1 MGQKYDKK
9 IAGWRTNDNE
19 QNPVAYRADYGVVYD
34 QLVNWSGVDGIFD
47 LLHGH
52 WHYCGCLPWLEWE
65 LACGSPSAGVR
76 LVTLGSFQIFFLNLL
91 DWFGLCPR
99 GGGWGA
105 VYLKGHIC

>member
-1 MGQKYDKK
+1 MGQKYDQK

-76 LVTLGSFQIFFLNLL
+76 LVTLGSFHFSFFFESTRLV
-91 DWFGLCPR
+91 WFVSER
-99 GGGWGA
+99 WGG